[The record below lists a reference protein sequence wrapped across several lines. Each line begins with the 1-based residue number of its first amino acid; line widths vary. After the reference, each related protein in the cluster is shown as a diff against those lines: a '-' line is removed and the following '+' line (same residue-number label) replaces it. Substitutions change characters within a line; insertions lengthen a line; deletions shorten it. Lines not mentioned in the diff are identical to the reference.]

1 MDRVLLWENST
12 SENSTHKTFGA
23 NLTQKNGISLITV
36 AHASRVDTST
46 CVTKSTTRPAI

>member
-1 MDRVLLWENST
+1 MDMVPLWENSI
-12 SENSTHKTFGA
+12 SENSTHETFRA
-23 NLTQKNGISLITV
+23 NLTQINGISLITV